1 MAVITGTQGND
12 VLIGT
17 PGDDTIDGLG
27 GADSISGGGGDD
39 TLIGGPGAAN
49 EMAGGTGNDVYV
61 VSVLGDT
68 VYELAGEGTDT
79 VRTALGFYTLGNNLE
94 NLTFTGSG
102 DFSGTGNDL
111 ANAILGGTGNDYLDG
126 GLGADTLA
134 GGDGNDTLLGGA
146 GVANELVGG
155 KGNDVYIVSVTGD
168 TVFEVAGEGTDTV
181 RTALGFYTLGNNLEN
196 LTFTGSGDF
205 VGIGN
210 DAANAILGGTGND
223 YLDGGLGADTLA
235 GGDGNDTLLGGA
247 GVANELVGG
256 KGNDVYVV
264 SVTGDTV
271 FEVAGEGTDTVRTA
285 LGGYTLG
292 NNLENL
298 TYTGNG
304 DFVGIG
310 NDGANA
316 ILGGTGNDYLD
327 GGLGA
332 DSLAGGD
339 GNDTLL
345 GGAGVANELVGG
357 KGNDLYVVSVLGDTV
372 FEAAGEGTDTVR
384 TALGGYTLGNNLENL
399 TYTGSG
405 DFSGTGN
412 DLANAILGGTGN
424 DVLDGGLGADSLAG
438 GDGNDL
444 LIGGA
449 GAANELVGGKGDD
462 TYIVSAAGDSVFEV
476 AGEGTDTVRTALA
489 SYTLQAN
496 VEVLTYTGAGSFSG
510 TGNAL
515 ANIISGGAASDVFT
529 GLGGADIF
537 VLTGALGPSNVDS
550 ITDFAPGTD
559 KIQLGGDAGE
569 PFAALAA
576 GTLGAGTV
584 VNGTAAADA
593 NDYIIYNSAT
603 GALLYDADGNG
614 AGAAVQFATLSTGL
628 GLTAADFIVSGPANH
643 APAVTSG
650 ASASVA
656 ENSAASTIVYQAAA
670 TDADGD
676 RITWSLGG
684 TDAASL
690 TIDAATGAVR
700 LTNPAD
706 FETKSSYSFTV
717 TASDS
722 GTSAA
727 AKAVTLSITDVSET
741 SATPI
746 IDETAAP
753 NNNTVAAQAID
764 RNSFTIGAN
773 GDLPNQA
780 LPSATIHGS
789 VSTNNDVD
797 FYAITLQAGEQI
809 VLDVDHT
816 TNSLD
821 SFLRFY
827 GSDGTE
833 IVFNDDKISSDPGSN
848 PPFDHN
854 TDSYLTYRVA
864 TTGTYYFSVES
875 FGDLNNDGDDDG
887 PDVGESNGNYSLN
900 VSIGPPASAAQI
912 LNEDVDALI
921 SGSQWNH
928 TALTYGFPTDVSQ
941 YPSGIKETT
950 PATDFSPFTIAQQSA
965 TSQLLQLVANV
976 SSLTFQQLTGNPG
989 SADIR
994 YAMSSEA
1001 EVAYAYY
1008 PTNGGP
1014 NNVGGTAWFNKADF
1028 NSPFR
1033 GNYAWMGILHETGH
1047 ALGLKHG
1054 HEAPAVSFD
1063 HDSVEYTVMTYR
1075 SHPGSD
1081 LNGYTNEQWGYPQ
1094 TLMML
1099 DIAALQRI
1107 YGANFSTNSG
1117 NSVYSW
1123 SPTTG
1128 EMSIDGVG
1136 QGAPGNGT
1144 VGSNRVFMTIWD
1156 GGGDDTYDLSNYGT
1170 NATIDLRP
1178 GEWSTLSSA
1187 QLAGLGGGH
1196 TARGNVANSL
1206 LYQGNAASLIENA
1219 IGGSGANLLIANQA
1233 ANHLTGNGGADT
1245 FKWMAAGDA
1254 GTGALA
1260 DTIMDFIRGSDKIDL
1275 SNVDANPATGALDA
1289 FHFIGTAAFSHSA
1302 GELRYDV
1309 TGGNAHVLADLNGDG
1324 VADME
1329 IVVNGV
1335 TILASTD
1342 FNGAAGSEA
1351 SIPASAAGAG
1361 IAAGGDPVPGGANL
1375 VGVAADNPH
1384 FFAELSGGGPAHL
1397 AGLHN
1402 IAPLTGAEYYF

>member
-1 MAVITGTQGND
+1 MAVITGTAGND

-17 PGDDTIDGLG
+17 PGDDTIDGLD
-27 GADSISGGGGDD
+27 GADSISGGGGND

-49 EMAGGTGNDVYV
+49 ELAGGIGNDIYV

-68 VYELAGEGTDT
+68 VYELTGEGTDT
-79 VRTALGFYTLGNNLE
+79 VRTALPFYTLGNNLE

-155 KGNDVYIVSVTGD
+155 KGNDTYIVSVTGD

-181 RTALGFYTLGNNLEN
+181 RTALAGYTLGNNLEN
-196 LTFTGSGDF
+196 LTYTGSGDF

-210 DAANAILGGTGND
+210 DGANAILGGTGND
-223 YLDGGLGADTLA
+223 YLDGGLGADSLA
-235 GGDGNDTLLGGA
+235 GGSGNDTLLGGT

-256 KGNDVYVV
+256 TGNDVYVV

-285 LGGYTLG
+285 LAGYTLG

-298 TYTGNG
+298 TYTGGG

-310 NDGANA
+310 NDAANA

-372 FEAAGEGTDTVR
+372 FEVAGEGTDTVR
-384 TALGGYTLGNNLENL
+384 TALAGYTLGNNLENL

-438 GDGNDL
+438 GAGNDT
-444 LIGGA
+444 LIGGS
-449 GAANELVGGKGDD
+449 GAANELVGGTGDD
-462 TYIVSAAGDSVFEV
+462 TYFVSASGDSVVEA
-476 AGEGTDTVRTALA
+476 AGEGIDTVRTAL
-489 SYTLQAN
+489 SNYTLSAN
-496 VEVLTYTGAGSFSG
+496 VEALAYTGAGNFTG

-515 ANIISGGAASDVFT
+515 ANVITGGGGNDALN
-529 GLGGADIF
+529 GLGGADTLSGSAGADVF
-537 VLTGALGPSNVDS
+537 AFTTALGGGNVDQV
-550 ITDFAPGTD
+550 TDFQPGTD
-559 KIQLGGDAGE
+559 KIQLGGQAGE
-569 PFAALAA
+569 PFAALASGALAA
-576 GTLGAGTV
+576 GSFVT
-584 VNGTAAADA
+584 GTAAAGAD
-593 NDYIIYNSAT
+593 DYLIYNSTT
-603 GALLYDADGNG
+603 GSLLYDADGDG

-628 GLTAADFIVSGPANH
+628 SLTAADFIVSGPANA

-650 ASASVA
+650 ASATVA
-656 ENSAASTIVYQAAA
+656 ENSPAGNIVYQATA

-684 TDAASL
+684 TDAGYLS
-690 TIDAATGAVR
+690 IDPLTGAVR
-700 LTNPAD
+700 LLNPAD
-706 FETKSSYSFTV
+706 FETKTSYSFSV

-722 GTSAA
+722 GSAT
-727 AKAVTLSITDVSET
+727 AKSVTLNVTDVADGAS
-741 SATPI
+741 TPI
-746 IDETAAP
+746 INETAGA
-753 NNNTVAAQAID
+753 NDSTAGAQAID
-764 RNSFTIGAN
+764 RNIFTISAN

-780 LPSATIHGS
+780 LPSGTIHGS
-789 VSTNNDVD
+789 VSSNNDVD

-827 GSDGTE
+827 GPDGIE
-833 IVFNDDKISSDPGSN
+833 IVNNDDKISSDPGSN

-864 TTGTYYFSVES
+864 TTGTYYFSIES

-887 PDVGESNGNYSLN
+887 ATVGESNGNYSLN

-912 LNEDVDALI
+912 LSEDVDALI

-928 TALTYGFPTDVSQ
+928 TALTYGFPTDISQ

-950 PATDFSPFTIAQQSA
+950 PATDFAPFTLAQQSA

-976 SSLTFQQLTGNPG
+976 SSLTFQQLAGSPG

-1014 NNVGGTAWFNKADF
+1014 SSVGGTAWFNKTEF
-1028 NSPFR
+1028 NNPIR

-1047 ALGLKHG
+1047 TLGLKHG

-1081 LNGYTNEQWGYPQ
+1081 LNGYTNETWGYPQ

-1107 YGANFSTNSG
+1107 YGANFNFNSG
-1117 NSVYSW
+1117 DSVYSW
-1123 SPTTG
+1123 SPSTG
-1128 EMSIDGVG
+1128 QMSINGVG
-1136 QGAPGNGT
+1136 QGTPGG
-1144 VGSNRVFMTIWD
+1144 NRIFMTIWD
-1156 GGGDDTYDLSNYGT
+1156 GGGNDTYDLSNYT
-1170 NATIDLRP
+1170 NNLSIDLRP
-1178 GEWSTLSSA
+1178 GEWSTLNPG
-1187 QLAGLGGGH
+1187 QLANLGGGH
-1196 TARGNVANSL
+1196 MARGNVANAL
-1206 LYQGNAASLIENA
+1206 LYQNNSASLIENA
-1219 IGGSGANLLIANQA
+1219 IGGSGSDVLIANQA
-1233 ANHLTGNGGADT
+1233 ANHLTGSGSSDI
-1245 FKWMAAGDA
+1245 FKWISASDV

-1260 DTIMDFIRGSDKIDL
+1260 DTITDFVQGNEKIDL
-1275 SNVDANPATGALDA
+1275 SGIDANSGTSNNDA
-1289 FHFIGTAAFSHSA
+1289 FQFLGTSAFTNHP
-1302 GELRYDV
+1302 GELRYDI
-1309 TGGNAHVLADLNGDG
+1309 TGGNAHVFADLDGNGI
-1324 VADME
+1324 ADFE
-1329 IVVNGV
+1329 IIVNNV
-1335 TILASTD
+1335 TTLAVTD
-1342 FNGAAGSEA
+1342 F
-1351 SIPASAAGAG
+1351 
-1361 IAAGGDPVPGGANL
+1361 D
-1375 VGVAADNPH
+1375 
-1384 FFAELSGGGPAHL
+1384 F
-1397 AGLHN
+1397 
-1402 IAPLTGAEYYF
+1402 